1 MYNQSLPEAEALLS
15 CDCKVG
21 LSRAVVEERLARD
34 GANVLLVAKATPWWK
49 RLASQFQNLMIGL
62 LVAAAVLAGILGDW
76 IDTAAILAI
85 VVLNAIL
92 GFVQEQRAERAMG
105 ALKRLSAPQAKVRR
119 EGVVALIPAEQ
130 LVVGDI
136 ILLEAGDKSPA
147 DARIVSEFGLQ
158 TLESSLTGESTAI
171 AKRADIVLPTGT
183 PVADRANCVFAGT
196 IVAAGKATAIVFAT
210 GMNTE
215 IGAIARLM
223 QQTEVEETPL
233 QRRLT
238 ELSRTLVKVCLALV
252 AVIFLLQWL
261 RGGNLSDVLLTSVSL
276 AVAAIPEGLP
286 AVVTVSLAIGMQ
298 RMAKRNALIRT
309 LPSVETLGCVT
320 VICTDKTGTLTQN
333 EMTVRNLWVFDRSW
347 QVDGEGYSP
356 NGSIRPLNASTDS
369 TDSSDIDKHD
379 NNEDALARLL
389 LYADRCNNSQWSAA
403 TALETMASMGDPTE
417 IALKVVAAKAD
428 KVSSSRT
435 LDGMLHENPFESD
448 RKRMS
453 QVYRDETGALLLIV
467 KGAPEQ
473 VLAVSTHCLQD
484 SGAIP
489 MLDEQ
494 RRTILQRNSQLA
506 SMALRVLAVAY
517 RRVSDDLHDWQ
528 SESDLTFVGLIGMLD
543 PPRREAKEAVLR
555 CRNAGIR
562 PVMITGDHP
571 ETAVAIATEVGIAES
586 GSKVMIGSTIESH
599 TEQELAQAILDYSVF
614 ARVTA
619 EHKLRVVN
627 AWKSHGHVVAMTGDG
642 VNDAPAVKVADIGVV
657 MGITGTD
664 VAKEAADMVLTDD
677 NFVSIVNAV
686 EEGRGIYENIRKF
699 LQFLLACNSSE
710 VIFMFAASLIGWPSP
725 LLAIQILW
733 INLVTDGIPAL
744 ALANE
749 PLGKD
754 LMNRPPR
761 PVDEPILN
769 WTSGLAMLMHGL
781 LMASVTLIG
790 FAWSYQGQ
798 QENLE
803 EARAVAFCILTL
815 SQIFYSMACRDL
827 DHIMPSVGLFSNP
840 FLVFAMIGSV
850 AIQLAAIACPWSADI
865 LGLSA
870 MPWADLPMIL
880 LLSLLPVTV
889 VEIKKMVMPNRGIRL

>member
-1 MYNQSLPEAEALLS
+1 MHDHSLPEAEALLS
-15 CDCKVG
+15 SDCNVG
-21 LSRAVVEERLARD
+21 LSHKAVEERLARD
-34 GANVLLVAKATPWWK
+34 GANVLLIAKAIPWWK
-49 RLASQFQNLMIGL
+49 RLAEQFQNLMIGL

-76 IDTAAILAI
+76 FDSAAILAI
-85 VVLNAIL
+85 VVMNAIL

-119 EGVVALIPAEQ
+119 EGSIALIPAEQ

-136 ILLEAGDKSPA
+136 ILLESGDRSPA
-147 DARIVSEFGLQ
+147 DARIVAEFGLQ

-171 AKRADIVLPTGT
+171 SKRADIVLPTGT
-183 PVADRANCVFAGT
+183 PLADRANCVFAGT

-223 QQTEVEETPL
+223 QQTHEEETPL
-233 QRRLT
+233 QRRLA

-261 RGGNLSDVLLTSVSL
+261 RGGNLSEVLLTSVSL

-298 RMAKRNALIRT
+298 RMAKRSALIRT

-333 EMTVRNLWVFDRSW
+333 KMTVRNLWVFDRSW

-356 NGSIRPLNASTDS
+356 EGSIRPLNASN
-369 TDSSDIDKHD
+369 DSSAVDENRDT
-379 NNEDALARLL
+379 LARLL
-389 LYADRCNNSQWSAA
+389 LYADRCNNSQWSAEDAVETTA
-403 TALETMASMGDPTE
+403 TMGDPTE

-428 KVSSSRT
+428 NTLSSRT
-435 LDGMLHENPFESD
+435 LDGMLHENPFDSD

-453 QVYRDETGALLLIV
+453 QVYRDESGALLLIV

-473 VLAVSTHCLQD
+473 VLAVSSNYLQD
-484 SGAIP
+484 SGVMPI
-489 MLDEQ
+489 LDVQ
-494 RRTILQRNSQLA
+494 RKTILERNSQLA
-506 SMALRVLAVAY
+506 SMALRVLAVAF
-517 RRVSDDLHDWQ
+517 RPVSDELSDWQ
-528 SESDLTFVGLIGMLD
+528 SEANLTFVGLIGMLD
-543 PPRREAKEAVLR
+543 PPRREAKEAVQR
-555 CRNAGIR
+555 CRDAGIR

-571 ETAVAIATEVGIAES
+571 ETAIAIATEVGIAES
-586 GSKVMIGSTIESH
+586 GAKVMIGSTIESR
-599 TEQELAQAILDYSVF
+599 TEQELALQIQDYSVF

-627 AWKSHGHVVAMTGDG
+627 ALKSQGQVVAMTGDG

-664 VAKEAADMVLTDD
+664 VTKEAADMVLTDD

-686 EEGRGIYENIRKF
+686 EEGRGVYENIRKF

-710 VIFMFAASLIGWPSP
+710 VIFMFAASLLGWPSP

-744 ALANE
+744 ALASE

-754 LMNRPPR
+754 LMKRPPR

-769 WTSGLAMLMHGL
+769 WASGLAMLMHGL

-798 QENLE
+798 QKNLE

-815 SQIFYSMACRDL
+815 SQIFYSMACRDFVR
-827 DHIMPSVGLFSNP
+827 IMPSVGLFSNP
-840 FLVFAMIGSV
+840 FLVYAVLGSV
-850 AIQLAAIACPWSADI
+850 AIQLAAIACPWSAEI

-870 MPWADLPMIL
+870 MPWSDLPMIL

-889 VEIKKMVMPNRGIRL
+889 VEIKKMVMPNGGNH